1 MLASKD
7 SFSLVLCG
15 SKKTLTS
22 IASGCLINTGTN
34 PESNDQAISVDS
46 EGKQSLLKFV

>member
-15 SKKTLTS
+15 SKKTS
-22 IASGCLINTGTN
+22 IALGCLINTGTN
-34 PESNDQAISVDS
+34 PESNNQAISVDS